1 MLIQKLNHYRMN
13 GQNLP
18 WIKNYLTNRK
28 LYIEYDGNNN
38 NRNNHKNNSN
48 YTNNKV
54 NKINNF

>member
-1 MLIQKLNHYRMN
+1 MN

>member
-1 MLIQKLNHYRMN
+1 MN

-38 NRNNHKNNSN
+38 NNRNNHKNNSN

>member
-1 MLIQKLNHYRMN
+1 MLIQKLNHCRMN